1 MNTKL
6 TLRMDEA
13 LIASAK
19 SYAAAHGSSVS
30 QMVANYFAALRHFSA
45 DSAQAVKAAPTQTA
59 DTPDDWLDHLGPFTR
74 SLVGILKAKPGEPQV
89 TEDDYYAYL
98 ERKYLGDDEMPQTKS
113 PS

>member
-30 QMVANYFAALRHFSA
+30 QMVANYFAALGHFSA
-45 DSAQAVKAAPTQTA
+45 DSAQAVKAAPTQTTDA
-59 DTPDDWLDHLGPFTR
+59 PDGWLDDLGPFTR
-74 SLVGILKAKPGEPQV
+74 SLVGILKAKPGQPQV
-89 TEDDYYAYL
+89 TENDYYAYL
-98 ERKYLGDDEMPQTKS
+98 ERKYLGDEGTPQTDS

>member
-30 QMVANYFAALRHFSA
+30 HMVANYFAALGHFSA
-45 DSAQAVKAAPTQTA
+45 DTAKVVKAAPTQTDDA
-59 DTPDDWLDHLGPFTR
+59 PDGWQDDLGPLTR
-74 SLVGILKAKPGEPQV
+74 SLVGILKAKPGQPQV
-89 TEDDYYAYL
+89 TEGDYYAYL
-98 ERKYLGDDEMPQTKS
+98 ERKYLGDEAMQQTDS
-113 PS
+113 PT

>member
-30 QMVANYFAALRHFSA
+30 QMVANYFAALGHFSA
-45 DSAQAVKAAPTQTA
+45 DSAQAVKAAPVGA
-59 DTPDDWLDHLGPFTR
+59 PDDWLDDLGPFTR

-89 TEDDYYAYL
+89 SEDDYYAHL